1 MQNTIQTNAQD
12 NKIYIQT
19 INNYTMDFKHIIAD
33 AVHEELSI
41 EKHRILEIIEVPPDP
56 KLGDYS
62 MPCFIFSKELKK
74 SPQNIALELK
84 DKLTKINLK
93 EDHKHFEL
101 INNVGPYLNFFVN
114 KEVYIKS
121 VLHKIHEDK
130 NVYGA
135 GKNTNDIVL
144 IESPSPNTNKP
155 LHIGHLRNMLLGQS
169 IYNIIKFSGKKPYQV
184 NLVND
189 RGVHICKSM
198 LAYQKFG
205 LHETPETAHKKSDH
219 FVGDYYV
226 KYAQLEKENPAMEQE
241 IQDMLVK
248 WEDNDPEIRALWAK
262 MNSWALKGFRETYN
276 SLGFHIDKEYL
287 ESELYLHGKDIILKG
302 LDEGVFEKDE
312 TGAIIANFED
322 IGLGKKVLLRANG
335 TSVYITQDIYMA
347 KKRYDEY
354 KFDEMIYIV
363 GNEQEH
369 HFKVLFEI
377 FKRLGWKF
385 GDKCYHFSYG
395 MVELPEGK
403 LKSREGN
410 IVDTDNLLL
419 EVKNICIEELKRRYD
434 NLSEHELNERAKI
447 ISQSA
452 IRFFFLKFDPMRNF
466 VYNPKESL
474 SFEGETGPYI
484 EYSYARIN
492 SIFKKLKEKEDI
504 ENVEDMENYLH
515 GAHIKLLTETNE
527 FEIIKTLDIFP
538 AIVMDAAKNFKPSSI
553 AHYLLELAQ
562 QFNEF
567 YHANQ
572 ILNVE
577 DKELMKARLYLI
589 YNIQIVLKNG
599 LNLLHIQEIDE
610 M

>member
-1 MQNTIQTNAQD
+1 
-12 NKIYIQT
+12 
-19 INNYTMDFKHIIAD
+19 MDFKKIIAD
-33 AVHEELSI
+33 LVHEELNI
-41 EKHRILEIIEVPPDP
+41 DRARVLDIIEIPPDSR
-56 KLGDYS
+56 LGDYS
-62 MPCFIFSKELKK
+62 LPCFIFSKELKK

-93 EDHKHFEL
+93 EDHKYFEL

-114 KEVYIKS
+114 KEVYMKN
-121 VLHKIHEDK
+121 VLHKIFEK
-130 NVYGA
+130 RLGYGS
-135 GKNTNDIVL
+135 KPETDDVVL
-144 IESPSPNTNKP
+144 VESPSPNTNKP

-169 IYNIIKFSGKKPYQV
+169 IYNILKFIGKTPYIV
-184 NLVND
+184 NVVND

-198 LAYQKFG
+198 LAYEKFG
-205 LHETPETAHKKSDH
+205 ANETPETAHKKSDH

-226 KYAQLEKENPAMEQE
+226 KYAQMEKEDPAIEQE

-248 WEDNDPEIRALWAK
+248 WENNDPHVRALWAK
-262 MNSWALKGFRETYN
+262 MNSWALKGYGETFKKLDFN
-276 SLGFHIDKEYL
+276 IDKEYL

-302 LDEGVFEKDE
+302 LDEGIFEKDE
-312 TGAIIANFED
+312 TGAVILNLED
-322 IGLGKKVLLRANG
+322 MGLGKKVLLRANG

-354 KFDEMIYIV
+354 KFKEMIYIV

-369 HFKVLFEI
+369 HFKILFEI
-377 FKRLGWKF
+377 FKRLGWTF

-410 IVDTDNLLL
+410 IVDTDNLLQD
-419 EVKNICIEELKRRYD
+419 VQDMCIEELKKRYE
-434 NLSEHELNERAKI
+434 NLSEKELYDRAKI
-447 ISQSA
+447 ISLSA
-452 IRFFFLKFDPMRNF
+452 VRFFFLKFDPLKNF

-492 SIFKKLKEKEDI
+492 SIFKKFKEKGGIDSINSDHLDEYFKRTHT
-504 ENVEDMENYLH
+504 E
-515 GAHIKLLTETNE
+515 LLTENNE
-527 FEIIKTLDIFP
+527 FEIVKTLEKFP
-538 AIVMDAAKNFKPSSI
+538 SIVDDAAKNFKPSSI

-567 YHANQ
+567 YHANP
-572 ILNVE
+572 ILNLD
-577 DKELMKARLYLI
+577 DKEAMKSRLYLI
-589 YNIQIVLKNG
+589 YNIQIVLKIG
-599 LNLLHIQEIDE
+599 LNLLHIEEIDE

>member
-1 MQNTIQTNAQD
+1 
-12 NKIYIQT
+12 
-19 INNYTMDFKHIIAD
+19 MDFKHIIANV
-33 AVHEELSI
+33 VHEESGLDKS
-41 EKHRILEIIEVPPDP
+41 KILNIIEIPPDP

-84 DKLTKINLK
+84 DKLTKINMK

-114 KEVYIKS
+114 KELYMKK
-121 VLHKIHEDK
+121 VLHQIYEDK
-130 NVYGA
+130 YNYGA
-135 GKNTNDIVL
+135 SKKNDDIVL

-169 IYNIIKFSGKKPYQV
+169 IYNILRFVGKTAYQV

-198 LAYQKFG
+198 LAYEKYG
-205 LHETPETAHKKSDH
+205 ADETPEAAHKKSDH

-226 KYAQLEKENPAMEQE
+226 KYSQLEKENPAIEQD
-241 IQDMLVK
+241 IQEMLLK
-248 WEDNDPEIRALWAK
+248 WEDNDKKIRALWAK
-262 MNSWALKGFRETYN
+262 MNNWALKGFRETYD
-276 SLGFHIDKEYL
+276 SLGFNIDKEYL

-302 LDEGVFEKDE
+302 LEDGIFEKDE
-312 TGAIIANFED
+312 TGAIIVNLED

-347 KKRYDEY
+347 KKRHDEY
-354 KFDEMIYIV
+354 NFTEMVYVV

-377 FKRLGWKF
+377 FKRLGWSF
-385 GDKCYHFSYG
+385 WEKCHHFSYG

-410 IVDTDNLLL
+410 IIDTDNLIQD
-419 EVKNICIEELKRRYD
+419 VKNICIEELKKRYE
-434 NLSEHELNERAKI
+434 NLSEQEFIERSNTIAM
-447 ISQSA
+447 SA
-452 IRFFFLKFDPMRNF
+452 IRFHFLKFDPLKNF

-474 SFEGETGPYI
+474 SFDGETGPYI
-484 EYSYARIN
+484 EYSHARIN
-492 SIFKKLKEKEDI
+492 SIFKKLKDKEDVEDI
-504 ENVEDMENYLH
+504 ESYVKHADISTLKE
-515 GAHIKLLTETNE
+515 KNE
-527 FEIIKTLDIFP
+527 FELVKILERFP
-538 AIVMDAAKNFKPSSI
+538 KVIEDAADNLKPSSI

-567 YHANQ
+567 YHANP
-572 ILNVE
+572 ILSCE
-577 DKELMKARLYLI
+577 DEELMKARLYLI
-589 YNIQIVLKNG
+589 HNIQTVLKIG
-599 LNLLHIQEIDE
+599 LNLLHIQEIEE

>member
-1 MQNTIQTNAQD
+1 
-12 NKIYIQT
+12 
-19 INNYTMDFKHIIAD
+19 MDFKHAIAD
-33 AVHEELSI
+33 LVHKELGLD
-41 EKHRILEIIEVPPDP
+41 KAKILEVIEVPPDS

-84 DKLTKINLK
+84 DKLTIINLK

-114 KEVYIKS
+114 KEVYT
-121 VLHKIHEDK
+121 K
-130 NVYGA
+130 NVLQKIFENKFEYGS
-135 GKNTNDIVL
+135 KPKTNDVVL

-169 IYNIIKFSGKKPYQV
+169 IYNIIKFIGKQPHIV
-184 NLVND
+184 NVVND

-198 LAYQKFG
+198 LAYEKYG
-205 LHETPETAHKKSDH
+205 ANETPETAHKKSDH

-226 KYAQLEKENPAMEQE
+226 KYAQMEKENPAVEQE

-248 WEDNDPEIRALWAK
+248 WENNDPQIRALWAK
-262 MNSWALKGFRETYN
+262 MNSWALKGYQETFKQ
-276 SLGFHIDKEYL
+276 LEFTIDKEYL

-302 LDEGVFEKDE
+302 LDEGIFEKDE
-312 TGAIIANFED
+312 TGAVILNLED
-322 IGLGKKVLLRANG
+322 LGLGKKVLLRANG

-347 KKRYDEY
+347 KKRYEEY
-354 KFDEMIYIV
+354 QFKEMIYIV

-369 HFKVLFEI
+369 HFKILFEI
-377 FKRLGWKF
+377 FKKLGWTF

-410 IVDTDNLLL
+410 IVDTDNLLQD
-419 EVKNICIEELKRRYD
+419 VKNMCVEELKKRYE

-447 ISQSA
+447 ISLSA
-452 IRFFFLKFDPMRNF
+452 IRFFFLKFDPMKNF

-492 SIFKKLKEKEDI
+492 SIFKKFRDKESVDNI
-504 ENVEDMENYLH
+504 EKYIHN
-515 GAHIKLLTETNE
+515 AHNGLLIEKNE
-527 FEIIKTLDIFP
+527 FEIVKTLDKFP
-538 AIVMDAAKNFKPSSI
+538 QIVEDSAKNFKPSSI
-553 AHYLLELAQ
+553 AHYLLELSQ

-567 YHANQ
+567 YHANP
-572 ILNVE
+572 ILSSE
-577 DKELMKARLYLI
+577 DKELMKARLYLV
-589 YNIQIVLKNG
+589 YNIQIVLKIG